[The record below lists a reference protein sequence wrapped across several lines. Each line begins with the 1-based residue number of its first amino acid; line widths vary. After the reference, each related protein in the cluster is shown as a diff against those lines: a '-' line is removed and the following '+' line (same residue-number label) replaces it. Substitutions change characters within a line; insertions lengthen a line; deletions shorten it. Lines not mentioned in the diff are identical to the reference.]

1 LARKARTNLSD
12 SVSRIQLLKIRKREI
27 REGEG
32 IGNSDMRE
40 VGSRPDRIVRI
51 RLQELT
57 SIERKIAN
65 LWRSEER

>member
-65 LWRSEER
+65 L

>member
-51 RLQELT
+51 RLQELK

-65 LWRSEER
+65 L